1 MWCVDRVCDHIPGV
15 LAERKVDKKA
25 GGKVDLWANFVVRY
39 MV

>member
-15 LAERKVDKKA
+15 LAERKVD
-25 GGKVDLWANFVVRY
+25 LWANFVVRY